1 MPGRIDQVPPV
12 TTAAPTWATRDALPT
27 FSPAPGIAAQAV
39 AGGSLM
45 SVWMRIEPET
55 SLAVHAHPREQIGVV
70 LEGAI
75 TITVGDE
82 TRRAE
87 AGHAYVVPPDLP
99 HGGVTGPEGCLVIE
113 SFAPPREAFLA
124 LAAAAA
130 ARAEGGG

>member
-1 MPGRIDQVPPV
+1 MPDRIDEGPPV
-12 TTAAPTWATRDALPT
+12 ATAAPTWATRDALPT

-39 AGGSLM
+39 SGGSLM

-55 SLAVHAHPREQIGVV
+55 SLAVHAHPHEQIGVV

-75 TITVGDE
+75 TITIGDE

-87 AGHAYVVPPDLP
+87 AGHAYVVPPNLP

-113 SFAPPREAFLA
+113 SFAPPREGFLA
-124 LAAAAA
+124 LAAAA
-130 ARAEGGG
+130 R